1 MLLTRLL
8 ARLAGGLLARPDGR
22 RAAVAPPPPPSPRG
36 TPASQVAEQAAPGRS
51 APERPER
58 PELPDLSNNR
68 APIDSG
74 LAPPTAPAGS
84 VTPQRPAG
92 PADQPV
98 APPPAAR
105 TGGATRRTLKL
116 VVGGEGN
123 VGKTSL
129 IRRYAAAKFSE
140 TRQRTL
146 GIDIT
151 TQEVVVAGQSLR
163 LALWDIEGQAGER
176 PFFYY
181 GAQAA
186 LLLYDATEPRSLEAL
201 PVWIERVRRHA
212 PPGTPLLIAGNKADL
227 PVAVP
232 GEWGRDLAE
241 RSGAVG
247 HLRLSAKTGQNVAR
261 TFAWLAE
268 LALAGSAEPVA
279 EDEAPVGAARP
290 RVSP

>member
-8 ARLAGGLLARPDGR
+8 ARLAGALLVRTDGR
-22 RAAVAPPPPPSPRG
+22 RAPVAPPAPPPSSRG
-36 TPASQVAEQAAPGRS
+36 TPTARVAELAETDRS
-51 APERPER
+51 APEASEPAG
-58 PELPDLSNNR
+58 LSDDP

-74 LAPPTAPAGS
+74 HAPLTAPAGS
-84 VTPQRPAG
+84 VTPQRPAE

-201 PVWIERVRRHA
+201 PVWIEWVRRHA

>member
-1 MLLTRLL
+1 MTTL
-8 ARLAGGLLARPDGR
+8 AREA
-22 RAAVAPPPPPSPRG
+22 
-36 TPASQVAEQAAPGRS
+36 
-51 APERPER
+51 
-58 PELPDLSNNR
+58 
-68 APIDSG
+68 
-74 LAPPTAPAGS
+74 
-84 VTPQRPAG
+84 TPQPPAG
-92 PADQPV
+92 PADQV
-98 APPPAAR
+98 GSPPPAAR
-105 TGGATRRTLKL
+105 TGGAARRTLKL

-151 TQEVVVAGQSLR
+151 TQEVAVAGQSLR

-186 LLLYDATEPRSLEAL
+186 LLVYDATEPRSLEAL
-201 PVWIERVRRHA
+201 PVWIERVRRYA

-232 GEWGRDLAE
+232 GESARDLAE
-241 RSGAVG
+241 RSGAAG

-268 LALAGSAEPVA
+268 LALASSAELA
-279 EDEAPVGAARP
+279 TEDAAPVGADRP

>member
-1 MLLTRLL
+1 VLLTRLL
-8 ARLAGGLLARPDGR
+8 ARLAGALLARRDDH
-22 RAAVAPPPPPSPRG
+22 RAPAAPPAPPPFPHG
-36 TPASQVAEQAAPGRS
+36 TPTSQVAEQAAPGPP
-51 APERPER
+51 AHEGPEPS
-58 PELPDLSNNR
+58 DLSDYR
-68 APIDSG
+68 APIGSG
-74 LAPPTAPAGS
+74 HAPTTTPAREATPHPPARPADRASAPPATG
-84 VTPQRPAG
+84 
-92 PADQPV
+92 QP
-98 APPPAAR
+98 
-105 TGGATRRTLKL
+105 GGARRHTLKI
-116 VVGGEGN
+116 VVAGEGN

-151 TQEVVVAGQSLR
+151 TQEVVVAGRSLR

-186 LLLYDATEPRSLEAL
+186 LLVYDATEPRSLEAL
-201 PVWIERVRRHA
+201 GVWMERVRRHA

-232 GEWGRDLAE
+232 EEWGRDLAG
-241 RSGAVG
+241 RAGAAG
-247 HLRLSAKTGQNVAR
+247 HLQLSARTGQNVAH

-268 LALAGSAEPVA
+268 LALAGAAEPVA
-279 EDEAPVGAARP
+279 EGAAPVGANRP
-290 RVSP
+290 RVFP